1 MADALASGASDRKVV
16 GVQVPPRARGVPY
29 TTEAR
34 TRRAV
39 RHSVDIRTQQTI
51 YAAAASVVFSVV
63 VYRLGRNRKLS
74 FRYTVGWLALGLLGI
89 VAGILIPLTGSIASR
104 LHIAPAAVLGIVGLV
119 LLLVLCV
126 QLSISISGTQEQ
138 VRRLTEQVALLRA
151 DLEEVASS
159 DTETS

>member
-1 MADALASGASDRKVV
+1 M
-16 GVQVPPRARGVPY
+16 
-29 TTEAR
+29 
-34 TRRAV
+34 
-39 RHSVDIRTQQTI
+39 DIKTQQTI
-51 YAAAASVVFSVV
+51 YAALASVVFSVV

-126 QLSISISGTQEQ
+126 QLSISISGTQDQ